1 MKTLHLSIITVTGI
15 AVIGIIFFVVIL
27 PSMQHQTTGN
37 VEIQNIQVQPSTVRI
52 GDTFTVNATLV
63 NNSQNPIDVT
73 YSSFCGSP
81 FYVIFDSHVIV
92 DVKQTICAIGLRMD
106 KVNPG
111 EKIIRVGP
119 DSLFA
124 FRATES
130 GITNATVTFYYEEK
144 NQTGPNLS
152 NIKKTISKSFLFT
165 ISDNITGTATDQKS
179 SAKESIRIIPEYPI
193 TGGFGNNGTVQV
205 FFTIEILFD
214 NFKRTDSPLIVKI
227 FNPKGELY
235 KEDNIPS
242 SNIQSDGFY
251 KYKIYI
257 VGNEGSDLGKYQV
270 VVTYD
275 NATALTSA
283 YLSNTFP

>member
-1 MKTLHLSIITVTGI
+1 MHFSWQPLFFASVL
-15 AVIGIIFFVVIL
+15 IFFIHNAYAD
-27 PSMQHQTTGN
+27 QIQTDNTNN
-37 VEIQNIQVQPSTVRI
+37 VEIQNIQVQPPTIKV
-52 GDTFTVNATLV
+52 GNTFTVNATLV
-63 NNSQNPIDVT
+63 NNSPNLILLQHGVCDGPFSVVFDNHVTVNQNQIICPMIAMLQKIEPGGKIT
-73 YSSFCGSP
+73 ITSPGSALA
-81 FYVIFDSHVIV
+81 Y
-92 DVKQTICAIGLRMD
+92 
-106 KVNPG
+106 
-111 EKIIRVGP
+111 
-119 DSLFA
+119 
-124 FRATES
+124 RATAA
-130 GITNATVTFYYEEK
+130 GTANATVTIPYTMR
-144 NQTGPNLS
+144 NQTDPNQPETE
-152 NIKKTISKSFLFT
+152 KTISKSFLFT